1 MVTIDQQLWNALFGW
16 MREGQCMLPEG
27 CTVPAEGVLFYLGTI
42 VAIAVVL
49 NWKNQ
54 IRENFLD
61 TLEAAQDI
69 VENR

>member
-16 MREGQCMLPEG
+16 MREGSCMLPEG
-27 CTVPAEGVLFYLGTI
+27 CTVPLEGVLFYLAAI
-42 VAIAVVL
+42 VVIAAVL
-49 NWKNQ
+49 NWKNR

-61 TLEAAQDI
+61 TLETVQDI